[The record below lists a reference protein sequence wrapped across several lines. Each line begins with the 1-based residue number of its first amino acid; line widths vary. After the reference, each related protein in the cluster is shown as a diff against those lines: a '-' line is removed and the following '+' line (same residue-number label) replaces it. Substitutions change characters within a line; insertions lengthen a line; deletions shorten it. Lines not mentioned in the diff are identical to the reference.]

1 MWIRLA
7 LSPVGQQQD
16 IDTIALRYSEE
27 WWLQQLAVRNLSA
40 IWLRSKYPHNYE
52 ITAIEAYMDLY
63 QLTANPKYL
72 AAVDGFYA
80 MFREHWLHV
89 GGTVAIKEW
98 KLYPPGSYFLDTWVS
113 HLLLTCWVLV
123 HILCMLMHCFST
135 RSCHFSR
142 SHAPDLED

>member
-1 MWIRLA
+1 MHLRVCAACRLA

-16 IDTIALRYSEE
+16 VDTIALRYSEE
-27 WWLQQLAVRNLSA
+27 WWLHQLAARNLSA

-63 QLTANPKYL
+63 QLTAEPKYL

-80 MFREHWLHV
+80 MFREHWMHV

-98 KLYPPGSYFLDTWVS
+98 KLYPPGSYFLDTWVCPVDAS
-113 HLLLTCWVLV
+113 CFAASRLTEK
-123 HILCMLMHCFST
+123 T
-135 RSCHFSR
+135 NHFDCQNLR
-142 SHAPDLED
+142 YCQ